1 MKKYFFLLILPFT
14 LWMCKPQ
21 SISSSANDLS
31 SDVVFDAASPG
42 ILNWS
47 ANAGWDANGTF
58 DKWKFVSLD
67 VPEKDFTRIAAE
79 VAVQI
84 SSVNHE
90 DKGLENHLR
99 QNDYL
104 GAKKFPV
111 AIISIKG
118 ATYNKEKSNY
128 TTDATLQ
135 LKGSTQKVPLT
146 FEVMAGNPMKIKG
159 AGTLMR
165 EDYKVGD
172 DSGVRNDVGISFEF
186 DMPE

>member
-1 MKKYFFLLILPFT
+1 MNKYIFLLVLPFT

-21 SISSSANDLS
+21 SVTSNVKETA
-31 SDVVFDAASPG
+31 SDIIFDKASPG
-42 ILNWS
+42 TLNWS

-67 VPEKDFTRIAAE
+67 IPENDFTRISAKI
-79 VAVQI
+79 AVQI

-111 AIISIKG
+111 AMIDIAG
-118 ATYNKEKSNY
+118 AVYDKEEKNY
-128 TTDATLQ
+128 TTDAKVQ
-135 LKGSTQKVPLT
+135 LKGITQTVPLK
-146 FEVMAGNPMKIKG
+146 FNVIKGNPTKIKG
-159 AGTLMR
+159 SSTLMR

-172 DSGVRNDVGISFEF
+172 DDGVRNEVGVSFEF
-186 DMPE
+186 DLPE